1 MGLFK
6 IFLFIFT
13 FLSIAGFI
21 TTHLWSDGDI
31 IGLVTIIIA
40 IFAIVI
46 IIISENKLNNIQ
58 NNTKYIVEDK
68 KYEVGKINNNT
79 ICLDGEEYEYS
90 FEYDSN
96 AEIPYAKKIK
106 YQYTKAEKSWFG
118 DDLENYAA
126 IIYTNDMLLIQSHDN
141 K

>member
-1 MGLFK
+1 MGFFK
-6 IFLFIFT
+6 IFLLIFT

-21 TTHLWSDGDI
+21 THLWSDGDI

-40 IFAIVI
+40 IFTMVM
-46 IIISENKLNNIQ
+46 IIISESKLNNIQ

-68 KYEVGKINNNT
+68 KYDIEKIDNNT

-96 AEIPYAKKIK
+96 AEIPYAKIADC
-106 YQYTKAEKSWFG
+106 QYSKAAKSWFG
-118 DDLENYAA
+118 ESLKDQIV
-126 IIYTNDMLLIQSHDN
+126 IIYTCIIVNN
-141 K
+141 

>member
-6 IFLFIFT
+6 IFLIIFT
-13 FLSIAGFI
+13 FLSIVGFI
-21 TTHLWSDGDI
+21 TCLRSDALDI
-31 IGLVTIIIA
+31 ISLVTIIIA
-40 IFAIVI
+40 IFTMVM
-46 IIISENKLNNIQ
+46 IIISESKLKNIQ
-58 NNTKYIVEDK
+58 NNTKYIVEGK

-90 FEYDSN
+90 FEYDNN

-126 IIYTNDMLLIQSHDN
+126 IIYTNDRLLIQSH
-141 K
+141 